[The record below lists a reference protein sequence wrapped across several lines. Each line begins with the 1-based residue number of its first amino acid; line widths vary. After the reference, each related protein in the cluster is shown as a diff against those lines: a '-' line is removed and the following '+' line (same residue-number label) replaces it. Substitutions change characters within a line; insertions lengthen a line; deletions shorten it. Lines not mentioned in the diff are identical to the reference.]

1 MAFISQ
7 EEKKIV
13 ASQVKPVLAKFG
25 LKGTLSIQHHSKL
38 ILTISSGKIDFITNY
53 NAGTKINDRYLPKT
67 DYINVNEYHYK
78 WVFSGEAADAITELY
93 AAMRTADWRDESD
106 IMTDYF
112 NISYYVDINIGTY
125 NKSYKVTV

>member
-7 EEKKIV
+7 NEKKIV

-38 ILTISSGKIDFITNY
+38 ILTISSGKIDFIANY
-53 NAGTKINDRYLPKT
+53 NTGLRALQQSPRND

-78 WVFSGEAADAITELY
+78 WVFSGEAADAITQLY
-93 AAMRTADWRDESD
+93 AAMRTADWKDESD

-125 NKSYKVTV
+125 NKSYKVTG